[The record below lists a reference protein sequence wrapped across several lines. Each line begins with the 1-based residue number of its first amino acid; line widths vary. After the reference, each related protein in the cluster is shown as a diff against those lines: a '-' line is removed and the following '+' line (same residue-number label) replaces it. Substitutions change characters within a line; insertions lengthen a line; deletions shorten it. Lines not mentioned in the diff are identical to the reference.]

1 MYACFFTFVLD
12 WLSFTW
18 SILLLDFVIYILYIY
33 VFKNLLYPKS
43 KRGLTFMV
51 SLHLLIQ
58 AASQATIANKK
69 SNTAHLKA
77 EGPFRLE
84 LDSIRMSHHALSSF

>member
-1 MYACFFTFVLD
+1 VVDSTLGFCHLHT
-12 WLSFTW
+12 
-18 SILLLDFVIYILYIY
+18 LYTLGFKNFSSMPSIY
-33 VFKNLLYPKS
+33 VFKIFYIPNLNE
-43 KRGLTFMV
+43 V
-51 SLHLLIQ
+51 LHLLIQ

-69 SNTAHLKA
+69 SNTVHLKA